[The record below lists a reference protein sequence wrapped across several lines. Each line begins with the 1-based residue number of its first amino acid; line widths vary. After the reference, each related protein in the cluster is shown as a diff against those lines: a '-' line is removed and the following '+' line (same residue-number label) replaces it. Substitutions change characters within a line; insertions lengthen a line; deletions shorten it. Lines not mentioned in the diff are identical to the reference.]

1 ASRAANGGCSVSL
14 RSKDVVEVRWARQ
27 AVITPRRLAVSG
39 GELCTLL
46 RRETHTGR
54 HFHARERA
62 HARSRFA

>member
-1 ASRAANGGCSVSL
+1 M
-14 RSKDVVEVRWARQ
+14 VEVRWARQ

-39 GELCTLL
+39 GEPCTLL